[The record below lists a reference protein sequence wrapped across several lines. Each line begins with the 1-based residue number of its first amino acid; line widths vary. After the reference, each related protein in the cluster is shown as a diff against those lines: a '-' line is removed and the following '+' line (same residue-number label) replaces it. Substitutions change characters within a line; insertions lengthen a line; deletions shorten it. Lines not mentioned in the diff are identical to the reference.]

1 MTVLSRMTLGMVSL
15 LLAFGAVAQVQ
26 RSGDSNARVMQQLQ
40 QLTAEKAA
48 AQAENAK
55 LKTEVDNLKAQLTK
69 ATSALSAS
77 EQRAK
82 QVAAGVSAKE
92 AAAMQEIND
101 ALSRSRSQTQELL
114 GKYREMAQNLKDVET
129 DRDQLRA
136 NASTQERDLK
146 TCIDR
151 NAGMYMVTDEI
162 LRKVENRGMWS
173 ALSEKEPFTKI
184 SRTRLENLIE
194 DYRYRVDELRM
205 KDKPAAAAAAAP
217 N

>member
-1 MTVLSRMTLGMVSL
+1 MTLGAVSL

-26 RSGDSNARVMQQLQ
+26 RSGDANARVVQQLQ

-82 QVAAGVSAKE
+82 QVAAGTSAKE

-101 ALSRSRSQTQELL
+101 ALSRARSQTQELL
-114 GKYREMAQNLKDVET
+114 GKYRETAQTLKDVEI
-129 DRDQLRA
+129 DRGQLRA
-136 NASTQERDLK
+136 QASTQERDLK
-146 TCIDR
+146 TCVDR
-151 NAGMYMVTDEI
+151 NAGMYLLTDEI
-162 LRKVENRGMWS
+162 LRKVEDRGVWS
-173 ALSEKEPFTKI
+173 SLTEKEPFTKI
-184 SRTRLENLIE
+184 SRTRLENLVE
-194 DYRYRVDELRM
+194 DYRYRVDELRV
-205 KDKPAAAAAAAP
+205 KDKTAIAPA

>member
-1 MTVLSRMTLGMVSL
+1 MTVLSRMTLGVVSL

-48 AQAENAK
+48 AQAENTK
-55 LKTEVDNLKAQLTK
+55 LKAEVEDLKAQLSK
-69 ATSALSAS
+69 TSTALTAS

-82 QVAAGVSAKE
+82 KVTSAASAKDSAAVQE
-92 AAAMQEIND
+92 AND
-101 ALSRSRSQTQELL
+101 ALARTRSQMQELVT
-114 GKYREMAQNLKDVET
+114 KFRETAGVLKEVET

-136 NASTQERDLK
+136 QASTQERDLK
-146 TCIDR
+146 TCVDR
-151 NAGMYMVTDEI
+151 NAGMYLLTDEI
-162 LRKVENRGMWS
+162 LRKVDNRGMWS
-173 ALSEKEPFTKI
+173 SLTEKEPFTKI

-194 DYRYRVDELRM
+194 DYRYRVDELRV
-205 KDKPAAAAAAAP
+205 KNKPAAAAAA

>member
-1 MTVLSRMTLGMVSL
+1 MTVLSRMTLGAVSL

-26 RSGDSNARVMQQLQ
+26 RSGDANARVVQQLQ

-82 QVAAGVSAKE
+82 QVAAGTSAKE

-114 GKYREMAQNLKDVET
+114 GKYRETAQALKDVEI
-129 DRDQLRA
+129 DRSQLRA
-136 NASTQERDLK
+136 QASTQERDLK
-146 TCIDR
+146 TCVDR
-151 NAGMYMVTDEI
+151 NAGMYLLTDEI
-162 LRKVENRGMWS
+162 LRKVEDRGVWS
-173 ALSEKEPFTKI
+173 SLTEKEPFTKI
-184 SRTRLENLIE
+184 SRTRLENLID
-194 DYRYRVDELRM
+194 DYRYRVDELRV
-205 KDKPAAAAAAAP
+205 KDKTAIAPA

>member
-1 MTVLSRMTLGMVSL
+1 MTVLSRMTLGAVSL
-15 LLAFGAVAQVQ
+15 LLAFGAVGQVQ
-26 RSGDSNARVMQQLQ
+26 RSGDANARVVQQLQ

-48 AQAENAK
+48 AQAETAK

-82 QVAAGVSAKE
+82 QVAAGTSAKE

-114 GKYREMAQNLKDVET
+114 GKYRETAQALKDVEI
-129 DRDQLRA
+129 DRGQLRA
-136 NASTQERDLK
+136 QASTQERDLK
-146 TCIDR
+146 TCVDR
-151 NAGMYMVTDEI
+151 NAGMYLLTDEI
-162 LRKVENRGMWS
+162 LRKVEDRGVWS
-173 ALSEKEPFTKI
+173 SLTEKEPFTKI
-184 SRTRLENLIE
+184 SRTRLENLID
-194 DYRYRVDELRM
+194 DYRYRVDELRV
-205 KDKPAAAAAAAP
+205 KDKTAIAPA

>member
-1 MTVLSRMTLGMVSL
+1 MTVLSRMTLGAVSL
-15 LLAFGAVAQVQ
+15 LLAFSAVAQVQ
-26 RSGDSNARVMQQLQ
+26 RSGDANARVVQQLQ

-82 QVAAGVSAKE
+82 QVAAGTSAKE

-114 GKYREMAQNLKDVET
+114 GKYRETAQALKDVEI
-129 DRDQLRA
+129 DRSQLRA
-136 NASTQERDLK
+136 QASTQERDLK
-146 TCIDR
+146 TCVDR
-151 NAGMYMVTDEI
+151 NAGMYLLTDEI
-162 LRKVENRGMWS
+162 LRKVEDRGVWS
-173 ALSEKEPFTKI
+173 SLTEKEPFTKI
-184 SRTRLENLIE
+184 SRTRLENLID
-194 DYRYRVDELRM
+194 DYRYRVDELRV
-205 KDKPAAAAAAAP
+205 KDKTAIAPA